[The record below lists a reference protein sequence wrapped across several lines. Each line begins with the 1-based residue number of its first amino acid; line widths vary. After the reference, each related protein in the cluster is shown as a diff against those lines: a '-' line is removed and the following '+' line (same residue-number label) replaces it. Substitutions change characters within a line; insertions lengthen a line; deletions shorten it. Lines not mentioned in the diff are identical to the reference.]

1 MSNHL
6 PFTELEKVYE
16 LVAAAIDEVGPEAEV
31 LFLSKLAL
39 TLAHH
44 VDDINVIEAAIATAK
59 QNLKR

>member
-1 MSNHL
+1 MSNQL

-16 LVAAAIDEVGPEAEV
+16 LMAAAIDEVGPEVEA

-44 VDDINVIEAAIATAK
+44 VDDFDVIEAAIATAK